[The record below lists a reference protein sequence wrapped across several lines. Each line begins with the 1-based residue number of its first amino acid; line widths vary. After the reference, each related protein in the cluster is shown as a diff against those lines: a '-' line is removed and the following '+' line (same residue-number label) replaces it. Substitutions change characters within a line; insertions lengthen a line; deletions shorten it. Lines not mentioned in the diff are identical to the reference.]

1 MRYIFL
7 LLIALVANTS
17 VTQAQ
22 TSISKEER
30 QRLMSLDF
38 EAFDQDM
45 QGGWRT
51 YGNQLKFELAAGLIE
66 EYIGLHPEIEEGQL
80 SVMKWHAGQM
90 YALADKNEK
99 AIPFMEASKK
109 EEDVM
114 SWNTYVEATIAFLKK
129 DKELLA
135 QKREELE
142 MNSVMPAA
150 SDKNLILIKKLEAN
164 LEKSYLEALQS
175 Q

>member
-1 MRYIFL
+1 MRYIFI
-7 LLIALVANTS
+7 LLIALVSHTS
-17 VTQAQ
+17 VTLAQ
-22 TSISKEER
+22 TSISTEER

-45 QGGWRT
+45 NGGWRT
-51 YGNQLKFELAAGLIE
+51 YGNQLEFELAAGLIE
-66 EYIGLHPEIEEGQL
+66 EYMTLHPEIEEGQL
-80 SVMKWHAGQM
+80 SVMKWHTGQM

-114 SWNTYVEATIAFLKK
+114 SWNTYVDATIAFLKK
-129 DKELLA
+129 DKDGLIE
-135 QKREELE
+135 KRKELE
-142 MNSVMPAA
+142 KSSMMPAD
-150 SDKNLILIKKLEAN
+150 SNKNLILIKKLEAN
-164 LEKSYLEALQS
+164 LQKTYLEAIRS